1 MGKCE
6 RHGALLQGMLNK
18 YQVEHPIVNEKD
30 FDNALS
36 QLVTAK
42 NSLSC
47 HRGYSPEILVLGKSR
62 HVPACVSND
71 DEEAA
76 DWLDPLGSDP
86 EMQWAVVPR
95 ESPKARGERPLASR
109 L

>member
-18 YQVEHPIVNEKD
+18 YQVEHPIV
-30 FDNALS
+30 
-36 QLVTAK
+36 
-42 NSLSC
+42 SLSC
-47 HRGYSPEILVLGKSR
+47 HRRYSPEILVLGKSR

-86 EMQWAVVPR
+86 EMQ
-95 ESPKARGERPLASR
+95 
-109 L
+109 